1 MTTAAI
7 ETTDV
12 QRAMDAAGAGRYRHY
27 ANDVA
32 NFLRGGPQVT
42 AERVM
47 QYARQRGVSVNYQQA
62 QTFVNTLLGSRTEAE
77 VGSATPNAPHGF
89 DRTAAANII
98 REAGRTAGVNMSN
111 LEEVLVEAG
120 LVDNSEPD
128 EEAPA
133 WARGIMDRL
142 NRLEGVARSRGLI

>member
-1 MTTAAI
+1 MSTTTI
-7 ETTDV
+7 ERTEV
-12 QRAMDAAGAGRYRHY
+12 ERAMRAAGYGRYVGY
-27 ANDVA
+27 AGELTA
-32 NFLRGGPQVT
+32 HLRSRQVT
-42 AERVM
+42 AEAV
-47 QYARQRGVSVNYQQA
+47 QSFARQRGLSVTYQQA
-62 QTFVNTLLGSRTEAE
+62 QTFCNTLLGSRTEAE
-77 VGSATPNAPHGF
+77 VGGATPNAPHGF

-98 REAGRTAGVNMSN
+98 REAGREAGVNMTN

-128 EEAPA
+128 EEAPG